1 MITSFSTTYT
11 TYQHITYICEMKGLK
26 SIFDFYIN
34 SSIHVALSVVCLA
47 LISQKELNLL
57 HEQNFNWFLF
67 LGTIT
72 GYNFVKYAALA
83 GLHHRNLTERLK
95 SIQIFSVFCFIA
107 LIYLGVQFEFQFW
120 IFCLPLALLTL
131 LYALP
136 FLPHKKNLRMIPT
149 LKIFIIAAVWS
160 GVSVYLPVVY
170 NLTDWSIEAT
180 LLTTQRFLL
189 VLALIIP
196 FEIRD
201 FNYDA
206 SNLGTLPQLLGIK
219 KTKLFGLLMLTAC
232 VILEIFRESWFSSTS
247 ILHFIMLGITGFSI
261 VKAKAN
267 QPAYYASFF
276 VEGIPTLWFLLYF
289 IFSEFTC

>member
-1 MITSFSTTYT
+1 
-11 TYQHITYICEMKGLK
+11 MKGLK

-34 SSIHVALSVVCLA
+34 SSIHVALSVVCLSF
-47 LISQKELNLL
+47 ISQKELNLL
-57 HEQNFNWFLF
+57 HEQTFDWFIF
-67 LGTIT
+67 FGTIT

-107 LIYLGVQFEFQFW
+107 MIYFGIQFEFQFW
-120 IFCLPLALLTL
+120 IFCLPLSLLTL

-136 FLPHKKNLRMIPT
+136 FLPHKKNLRMVPS
-149 LKIFIIAAVWS
+149 LKIFIIAAVWA

-170 NLTDWSIEAT
+170 DFTDWSTDAT
-180 LLTTQRFLL
+180 VLTAQRFLL

-206 SNLGTLPQLLGIK
+206 SSLGTLPQKLGIK
-219 KTKLFGLLMLTAC
+219 KTKLFGLLMVTGC
-232 VILEIFRESWFSSTS
+232 VILEFFRESWFSSAS
-247 ILHFIMLGITGFSI
+247 ILHFIMLALTAFAIL
-261 VKAKAN
+261 KAKTD
-267 QPAYYASFF
+267 QPTYYSSFY
-276 VEGIPTLWFLLYF
+276 VEGIPILWFLLSLF
-289 IFSEFTC
+289 FS